1 MKKYNIEV
9 TMKYRFTVEAE
20 TPYEAYQE
28 AQEWDE
34 YWTDAVMDSMTISNG
49 EEVVT
54 Y

>member
-28 AQEWDE
+28 AQEWEE
-34 YWTDAVMDSMTISNG
+34 YWADAVMDKMIISD
-49 EEVVT
+49 ETEVVT